1 MNKTDLYN
9 LIKSP
14 ENKGGY
20 YSKEKTIKTKFPEI
34 YQDFVIKMN
43 EFITK
48 YPFKQLLWHYMNNDY
63 SMSLGI
69 CPTCH
74 NRSKFINCVIGY
86 QKYCS
91 IKCAMP
97 EILNKSKETCLNKY
111 GTEYALSNKDIRK
124 KIIST
129 NIDKYGFENVF
140 QNKEIIE
147 KSKETCKK
155 KYGCEHYQS
164 TDEFKT
170 LISEASKSNYEK
182 SSEKA
187 KETCKEKY
195 GCEHYQSTDEFRN
208 HISTIFK
215 NNYSESKIKAEQTC
229 KEKYG
234 CEHYQSTDEF
244 KKTIRNKQNENIINK
259 YDEVINIDDN
269 NVICKCTNTQCEL
282 CKNKQFSIKKSIF
295 FNRKRTNTELCDILL
310 SKIKED
316 YGYSVSKEEKEL
328 VSFIHSIYDKQIIEN
343 DRSILNGK
351 ELDIYLPDKKIAIEF
366 NGLYW
371 HNELHKDKNY
381 HIDKYNQ
388 CLKKGIQLIQIWE
401 DDWNNKNEIVKNII
415 KSKICDTF
423 IKIGARKCIIK
434 EISHND
440 CYDFLNKYHLQGNI
454 NSSVRLGLYYNDE
467 LLEVATFGKLRKI
480 MNSKSTNNEY
490 ELYRLCSKNG
500 YTVIGGF
507 SKMLSYFIKKYN
519 PSNIIT
525 YASLDIS
532 SGDVYNKCGFK
543 EISITKPGYF
553 WIINNVRQNRFNYT
567 KQKLISMGFDSSLSE
582 DEIMHSLGYYK
593 LYDSGNKK
601 FILTIKKRENF

>member
-1 MNKTDLYN
+1 
-9 LIKSP
+9 
-14 ENKGGY
+14 
-20 YSKEKTIKTKFPEI
+20 
-34 YQDFVIKMN
+34 
-43 EFITK
+43 
-48 YPFKQLLWHYMNNDY
+48 MNNDY

-182 SSEKA
+182 SSEKS

-195 GCEHYQSTDEFRN
+195 GCQHYQSTDEFRN

-244 KKTIRNKQNENIINK
+244 KETLRNKQNENIINK

-401 DDWNNKNEIVKNII
+401 DDWNNKNEIGTQNI
-415 KSKICDTF
+415 C
-423 IKIGARKCIIK
+423 
-434 EISHND
+434 
-440 CYDFLNKYHLQGNI
+440 
-454 NSSVRLGLYYNDE
+454 
-467 LLEVATFGKLRKI
+467 
-480 MNSKSTNNEY
+480 
-490 ELYRLCSKNG
+490 
-500 YTVIGGF
+500 VI
-507 SKMLSYFIKKYN
+507 L
-519 PSNIIT
+519 IT
-525 YASLDIS
+525 I
-532 SGDVYNKCGFK
+532 
-543 EISITKPGYF
+543 
-553 WIINNVRQNRFNYT
+553 
-567 KQKLISMGFDSSLSE
+567 
-582 DEIMHSLGYYK
+582 
-593 LYDSGNKK
+593 
-601 FILTIKKRENF
+601 

>member
-14 ENKGGY
+14 ENKSGY

-164 TDEFKT
+164 TDEFKET
-170 LISEASKSNYEK
+170 L
-182 SSEKA
+182 
-187 KETCKEKY
+187 
-195 GCEHYQSTDEFRN
+195 
-208 HISTIFK
+208 
-215 NNYSESKIKAEQTC
+215 
-229 KEKYG
+229 
-234 CEHYQSTDEF
+234 
-244 KKTIRNKQNENIINK
+244 RNKQNENIINK

-423 IKIGARKCIIK
+423 IKIGARKCTIK

-601 FILTIKKRENF
+601 FILTIKKERI